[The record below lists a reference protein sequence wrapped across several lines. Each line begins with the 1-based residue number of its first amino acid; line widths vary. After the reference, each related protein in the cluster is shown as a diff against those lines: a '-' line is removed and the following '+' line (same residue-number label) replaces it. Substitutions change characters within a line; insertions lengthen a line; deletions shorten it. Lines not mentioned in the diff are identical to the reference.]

1 MGEVSLL
8 NKANPLPLWVRA
20 LPIVWLLHIEVLPYN
35 PLASSTGC
43 LRVCNPKN
51 TKVHVSTLGDTHT
64 RRTQHR
70 RASTRWR
77 PAPTAWLAAAFW
89 TPSMLCAQ
97 DQLWRRVT
105 GPPPAGFG
113 RAEIQ
118 HWHTAETAEQ
128 EFEESCGKGEAEWE
142 EATMRRAC
150 RNTLCGM
157 NGMASEASERAC
169 RTSVPRLASLC
180 SLLPRTR
187 LGRDE
192 MKKKRNTVSCNC
204 CESAFIGWN
213 SPEMDWDECRAS
225 SALCS

>member
-8 NKANPLPLWVRA
+8 NKANPLPLWVCA

-128 EFEESCGKGEAEWE
+128 EFEESCGKRGRQSEKKRQCGVRVETHPVEWTE
-142 EATMRRAC
+142 WPRKRASARVGC
-150 RNTLCGM
+150 L
-157 NGMASEASERAC
+157 
-169 RTSVPRLASLC
+169 
-180 SLLPRTR
+180 R
-187 LGRDE
+187 LGLPLSALCRKTWGGWGG
-192 MKKKRNTVSCNC
+192 MKWKKNTTVSCNC
-204 CESAFIGWN
+204 C
-213 SPEMDWDECRAS
+213 
-225 SALCS
+225 